1 VRLIVTAAVCLA
13 LFGCGDTA
21 TPGDDIQN
29 EPESDSS
36 VEGGGDA
43 ARDLP
48 APGDAEGAS
57 EVDTVGGDVS
67 DGDATDVI
75 TAPTMVQPV
84 AHPEAAARAFKLYYR
99 ERVERAVVAHQRYGV
114 FGDVTFG
121 TAIDRSYVAIEG
133 DAVEIIG
140 GPKDNN
146 LIGTATWTTWEAYQI
161 FGGRLLEL
169 ATLRLFQGMSF
180 FEAVSGHP
188 GMTAREVLPGWTRVV
203 DGREGQRSVTRTR
216 DGVAVASPWEV
227 DPELEAEMIA
237 AFWDG
242 RHYTYREN
250 PAETTFAWTPVGN
263 MGEYAITF
271 SYDTLPDYIGIS
283 NCCSSFK
290 QVPEGYPWAGAFW
303 GNHNSRDNFPDL
315 MLGYLAVM
323 EAVKTEGLSP
333 TLVEA
338 AKRAE
343 AAGHRVAD
351 EALANNN
358 ALMTVDEWNDYET
371 LVVGGT
377 IRPHGEAELA
387 NGDLGSMSSCPMA
400 YLSQA
405 MTTVGLDTPIGSVP
419 LGTNAEAALMGS
431 EEGATFGLECEVAE
445 GPPQCHNLDDAY
457 CGLSWATLE
466 DLQVLGMPWLELA
479 ATWDENEPG
488 KAAELLGGF
497 QNDYDDV
504 VESMMALVRYAQ
516 LTGKATLEEETRGVL
531 GDMTDLMRL
540 FAEVAWAST
549 RPDEHAKQRYEA
561 AIFDAY
567 AGREVI
573 TEDLK
578 DFEREEG
585 RMATIEG
592 TLTMG
597 DTAPWPLKTDEEIAA
612 IVNGMVAGEKLDMI
626 VEKYQESYGDTPPIR
641 RTETGYE
648 ARGFPLEKRPWTEVE
663 NPRHAHIGGMELL
676 QALPLC
682 RTAPHLLDCTWAKFG
697 CAHVDRDDSGEV
709 TESDRP
715 DPTQD
720 GATECTADNA
730 WCNGADLDQTG
741 SVDAIDTAFFD
752 AALGCIR

>member
-1 VRLIVTAAVCLA
+1 MRHALGLTAFICLA
-13 LFGCGDTA
+13 IVGCSDAPSSETDA
-21 TPGDDIQN
+21 TGAPSTQPDSETGVETDGTSN
-29 EPESDSS
+29 E
-36 VEGGGDA
+36 GDA
-43 ARDLP
+43 
-48 APGDAEGAS
+48 G
-57 EVDTVGGDVS
+57 EV
-67 DGDATDVI
+67 TDELTEPVV
-75 TAPTMVQPV
+75 AQPV

-121 TAIDRSYVAIEG
+121 TAIDRAYVAIDG
-133 DAVEIIG
+133 DEVEIIG

-169 ATLRLFQGMSF
+169 ATLRLFSGLSF
-180 FEAVSGHP
+180 FEDVSGHP

-216 DGVAVASPWEV
+216 DGSPVVSPWEV
-227 DPELEAEMIA
+227 DAELEAEMIA
-237 AFWDG
+237 TFWDG

-250 PAETTFAWTPVGN
+250 PAETTFSWAPVGN
-263 MGEYAITF
+263 MGEYAITW
-271 SYDTLPDYIGIS
+271 SYDTLPDYIGVS

-323 EAVKTEGLSP
+323 EATRTDGLSE
-333 TLVEA
+333 TLSEA

-343 AAGHRVAD
+343 AAGHRIAD

-377 IRPHGEAELA
+377 IRPHGEAEVE

-405 MTTVGLDTPIGSVP
+405 MTTVGLDTPISSVP
-419 LGTNAEAALMGS
+419 LGTNAEEALMGS
-431 EEGATFGLECEVAE
+431 AEVESFGLECEVAE
-445 GPPQCHNLDDAY
+445 GPPQCHKLDDAY
-457 CGLSWATLE
+457 CGLTWSTVE
-466 DLQVLGMPWLELA
+466 ELQVLGMPWLELA

-516 LTGKATLEEETRGVL
+516 ITGKTALAEEARTVL
-531 GDMTDLMRL
+531 GQLTDLMRL
-540 FAEVAWAST
+540 FAEIVWAST
-549 RPDEHAKQRYEA
+549 RPDEQAKQRYEA

-567 AGREVI
+567 AGLDVV
-573 TEDLK
+573 TEDLV

-585 RMATIEG
+585 RMAHIEASL
-592 TLTMG
+592 TLG
-597 DTAPWPLKTDEEIAA
+597 DTSPWPLKTDEEIAA
-612 IVNGMVAGEKLDMI
+612 LVGGMVAGEKLDMI
-626 VEKYQESYGDTPPIR
+626 VEKYEESYGDTPPIR
-641 RTETGYE
+641 RTDNGYE

-663 NPRHAHIGGMELL
+663 NPRHAHIGSMELL

-682 RTAPHLLDCTWAKFG
+682 RTAPHLLDCTWAKLG
-697 CAHVDRDDSGEV
+697 CGHVDRDGDGEV
-709 TESDRP
+709 TEADRP
-715 DPTQD
+715 DLTQD
-720 GATECTADNA
+720 RTTGCSPDND
-730 WCNGADLDQTG
+730 WCDGADLDQTG
-741 SVDAIDTAFFD
+741 FVDALDTAFFE
-752 AALGCIR
+752 AAMGCRR

>member
-1 VRLIVTAAVCLA
+1 MRRIVTAIMCLS
-13 LFGCGDTA
+13 LIGCGDT
-21 TPGDDIQN
+21 TPPELNDAQEVTPTTDA
-29 EPESDSS
+29 EAMPESDVTDDSS
-36 VEGGGDA
+36 AVPSDVTGDA
-43 ARDLP
+43 AAD
-48 APGDAEGAS
+48 
-57 EVDTVGGDVS
+57 VDTLEDE
-67 DGDATDVI
+67 I
-75 TAPTMVQPV
+75 APTGAQPV
-84 AHPEAAARAFKLYYR
+84 ANPEAAARAFKLYYK
-99 ERVERAVVAHQRYGV
+99 ERVERVVVAHQRYGV

-121 TAIDRSYVAIEG
+121 TAIDRAYVAIDG
-133 DAVEIIG
+133 DEVEIIG

-169 ATLRLFQGMSF
+169 ATLRLFGGLSF
-180 FEAVSGHP
+180 FEDVSGHP

-216 DGVAVASPWEV
+216 DGSPVVSPWEI
-227 DPELEAEMIA
+227 DADLEAEMIA
-237 AFWDG
+237 TFWDG

-271 SYDTLPDYIGIS
+271 SYDTLPDYIGVS

-323 EAVKTEGLSP
+323 EAAKAEGLSP
-333 TLVEA
+333 TLKEA
-338 AKRAE
+338 AQRAE
-343 AAGHRVAD
+343 AAGHRIAD

-377 IRPHGEAELA
+377 IRPHGEAELE

-405 MTTVGLDTPIGSVP
+405 MTTVGLDTPIASVP

-445 GPPQCHNLDDAY
+445 GPPQCQKLDDAY
-457 CGLSWATLE
+457 CGLTWSTLE
-466 DLQVLGMPWLELA
+466 ELQVLGMPWLELA

-516 LTGKATLEEETRGVL
+516 ITGKTTLEEETRAVL
-531 GDMTDLMRL
+531 GDLTDLMRL
-540 FAEVAWAST
+540 FADIVWLST
-549 RPDEHAKQRYEA
+549 RPDEYAKQRYEA
-561 AIFDAY
+561 AMFDAY
-567 AGREVI
+567 AGREVV

-585 RMATIEG
+585 RMAHIEG
-592 TLTMG
+592 ALTMG
-597 DTAPWPLKTDEEIAA
+597 DTSPWPLKTDEEIAA
-612 IVNGMVAGEKLDMI
+612 IVGDMVAGEKLDMI

-648 ARGFPLEKRPWTEVE
+648 ARGFPLEKRPWVEVE
-663 NPRHAHIGGMELL
+663 NPRHAHIGSMELL

-697 CAHVDRDDSGEV
+697 CAHVDHDGSGEV
-709 TESDRP
+709 TEADRP
-715 DPTQD
+715 DPAKN
-720 GATECTADNA
+720 GATDCTAEND
-730 WCNGADLDQTG
+730 WCDGADLDQTG
-741 SVDAIDTAFFD
+741 TVDATDTAFFD
-752 AALGCIR
+752 AAMGCTR